1 MKSRRKELFPKVT
14 DAQWND
20 WKWQVKNRIETLE
33 DLKKYI
39 KLTKNEEAGIKK
51 TLETLRMAI
60 TPYYLSLIDPKDPND
75 PVRKQAI
82 PTVAE
87 THVSDADLRD
97 PLHEDVDSPTPGLTH
112 RYPDRVLMLITD
124 QCSMYCR
131 HCTRRRFAGQHDC
144 ASPKDRIEKAIEYI
158 EKTPQVRDVL
168 LSGGDALLVSD
179 AKLEY
184 IIKRLRAI
192 KHVEVIRIGSRVPVV
207 CPQRITPELVNMLKK
222 YHPVWLNT
230 HFNHP
235 NEITEESAAACAR
248 LADAGIPLG
257 NQSVLLRGVNDSV
270 STMKALVCGL
280 VKIRVRPYYIYQ
292 CDLSMG
298 LEHFRTPVSKGIEII
313 EGLRGHVSGFA
324 VPTFVVDAPGGGG
337 KIPVMPQYLISLGG
351 GKAILRNF
359 EGVIT
364 TYTEPTDYD
373 NSASLAIDRKNLK
386 TEGVSQLLS
395 LPHQAI
401 SLEPM
406 GLERYKKAEKWHSQ
420 KEEKP
425 AKRGRKASA
434 KAPEAEAAG
443 TNPNKAGRPEALLEG
458 QNAQPKRRGRKPKA
472 LLEAEMEAAGPKRR
486 GRKTQKTDK
495 EEANKKRNKVKVEA
509 AAEPKRR
516 GRKPSADKKK
526 AVPSEPKRRGRKK
539 KIIPPGILAA
549 LPHRKKKNAANPAIA
564 PAALPE
570 QDSKPAKSPET
581 QESTTL

>member
-39 KLTKNEEAGIKK
+39 KLTKEEEAGVKK
-51 TLETLRMAI
+51 TLKTLRMAI
-60 TPYYLSLIDPKDPND
+60 TPYYLSLINPNDPDD

-82 PTVAE
+82 PTGAE
-87 THVSDADLRD
+87 THVSAADLLD
-97 PLHEDVDSPTPGLTH
+97 PLHEDEDSPAPGLTH
-112 RYPDRVLMLITD
+112 RYPDRVLFLITD
-124 QCSMYCR
+124 MCSMYCR

-144 ASPKDRIEKAIEYI
+144 ESPNERIEKCLAYI
-158 EKTPQVRDVL
+158 ERTPQVRDVL

-179 AKLEY
+179 EKLEY

-192 KHVEVIRIGSRVPVV
+192 KHVEIIRLGSRAPVV
-207 CPQRITPELVNMLKK
+207 LPQRITPELVKMLSK

-235 NEITEESAAACAR
+235 NEITKESSEACAR
-248 LADAGIPLG
+248 LANAGIPLG
-257 NQSVLLRGVNDSV
+257 NQSVLLRGVNDAV
-270 STMKALVCGL
+270 SIMKKLVCEL

-313 EGLRGHVSGFA
+313 EGLRGHVSGYA

-373 NSASLAIDRKNLK
+373 NARSLAIDAKNLK

-395 LPHQAI
+395 LPTQKVI
-401 SLEPM
+401 SLEPAV
-406 GLERYKKAEKWHSQ
+406 LERHERSKKRQAELKAAAKKPAVKKAAPK
-420 KEEKP
+420 
-425 AKRGRKASA
+425 KAT
-434 KAPEAEAAG
+434 P
-443 TNPNKAGRPEALLEG
+443 
-458 QNAQPKRRGRKPKA
+458 
-472 LLEAEMEAAGPKRR
+472 
-486 GRKTQKTDK
+486 
-495 EEANKKRNKVKVEA
+495 KKRK
-509 AAEPKRR
+509 
-516 GRKPSADKKK
+516 
-526 AVPSEPKRRGRKK
+526 
-539 KIIPPGILAA
+539 
-549 LPHRKKKNAANPAIA
+549 
-564 PAALPE
+564 
-570 QDSKPAKSPET
+570 
-581 QESTTL
+581 